1 MALPELGDSGVYVVA
16 DTVMCDGTGGLLALL
31 KGFKKK
37 VTVLADPGLYSH
49 FNAILKRCGV
59 AINYWELDANQEIG
73 DLPLTE
79 NPPVTWLDAP
89 KRVKISKILE
99 NLSKSQNEVIA
110 IPDILTIFLEL
121 GASKTVDLL
130 FELKSL
136 CQALVIKANESIL
149 KELWPIDQLSTAG
162 LYFSPLA
169 SGVSSEYLGKVR
181 VEYTQGL
188 VKSEIGVFY
197 YKISADN
204 FVLVE

>member
-1 MALPELGDSGVYVVA
+1 MALPELGDSGFYVVA
-16 DTVMCDGTGGLLALL
+16 DTVLCDGTGGMLALL

-37 VTVLADPGLYSH
+37 VTVLSDPGLYSH
-49 FNAILKRCGV
+49 YNTILKKCGV
-59 AINYWELDANQEIG
+59 PINYWELDENQEIG

-99 NLSKSQNEVIA
+99 SLSKSQNEVIA

-121 GASKTVDLL
+121 GPSKTVDLI

-136 CQALVIKANESIL
+136 CQALLIKGNESIL
-149 KELWPIDQLSTAG
+149 KELWPIEQLSTAG
-162 LYFSPLA
+162 LYFSPLT

-181 VEYTQGL
+181 VEHTQGL

-197 YKISADN
+197 YKIAADN
-204 FVLVE
+204 FILVE